1 MDSTGLGKAIILAG
15 LLLALLGAIV
25 LLVGKIPFPGRL
37 PGDIHVQKPG
47 FSLHFPIVTCL
58 LLSLLLTIVLNLFL
72 RR

>member
-1 MDSTGLGKAIILAG
+1 MGKAIILAG